1 MLPFKMRMYQFI
13 GQADRPV
20 DADFIMNGLKGEY
33 GTERQFTRKRVE
45 FYLDSLASVAMIR
58 ENNVS
63 FNQENELA
71 VEYELTALGKERLKY
86 LPLNR

>member
-1 MLPFKMRMYQFI
+1 
-13 GQADRPV
+13 
-20 DADFIMNGLKGEY
+20 MNGLKDEY

-58 ENNVS
+58 ENNVY

-71 VEYELTALGKERLKY
+71 IEYELTALGEERLKY
-86 LPLNR
+86 LPINR